1 MLRLRFFQRLG
12 LLAPMLR
19 LHNAVE
25 QWAQVAPA
33 HAVAGPAH
41 RVRTI
46 SRAD

>member
-19 LHNAVE
+19 LHKAVE
-25 QWAQVAPA
+25 QWAQVTAA
-33 HAVAGPAH
+33 HTVAIPTH

>member
-19 LHNAVE
+19 LHKAVE
-25 QWAQVAPA
+25 RWALVAPT
-33 HAVAGPAH
+33 HAVAIPAH

>member
-19 LHNAVE
+19 LHKAVE
-25 QWAQVAPA
+25 QWAQVTPV
-33 HAVAGPAH
+33 HAVAMPAH